1 MRKRIATRLVTDGVE
16 IPPGLMRF
24 EAHWLADVGYAV
36 SRARWRVVPTLGN
49 TASRP
54 ARGAPHPG
62 HHGPRSGTGCAY
74 HGPGYIHVRYIHIL
88 KLHTAAYHGPG
99 YLRPRGPCNKYLT
112 VPPRVLHTHS
122 DSWTLGPAR
131 DIPDAGVHPTHPVYV
146 SYCPRVRARPPRITA
161 LAAARG
167 APHPGHHGRGGGP
180 GCADHSDTRGRNDPP
195 PWPGHGVSHDVAAC

>member
-1 MRKRIATRLVTDGVE
+1 MTPPRHPVT
-16 IPPGLMRF
+16 PPRHPRRGRTPYPPRVRVLLPQGARPASAHHGLGRGPGC
-24 EAHWLADVGYAV
+24 AAPRA
-36 SRARWRVVPTLGN
+36 SRAAQRNGVRIP
-49 TASRP
+49 RP
-54 ARGAPHPG
+54 GV
-62 HHGPRSGTGCAY
+62 
-74 HGPGYIHVRYIHIL
+74 HVRYIHIL

-195 PWPGHGVSHDVAAC
+195 PCPGHGVSHIATLWI